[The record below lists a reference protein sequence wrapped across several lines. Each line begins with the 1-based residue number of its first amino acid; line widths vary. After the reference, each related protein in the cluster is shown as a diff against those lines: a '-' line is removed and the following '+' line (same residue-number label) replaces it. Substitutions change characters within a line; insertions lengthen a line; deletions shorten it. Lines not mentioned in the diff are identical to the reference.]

1 MVECSADLK
10 QNGIHEQ
17 QVLDVNSFY
26 LYNEYLVENAEDI
39 EEDQLE
45 SNAELVEGEV
55 ESLESILNELEFKKL
70 SPDDH
75 LS

>member
-1 MVECSADLK
+1 M
-10 QNGIHEQ
+10 
-17 QVLDVNSFY
+17 LDVNSFY

-55 ESLESILNELEFKKL
+55 ESLESILNELEF
-70 SPDDH
+70 
-75 LS
+75 

>member
-1 MVECSADLK
+1 M
-10 QNGIHEQ
+10 
-17 QVLDVNSFY
+17 LDVNSFY